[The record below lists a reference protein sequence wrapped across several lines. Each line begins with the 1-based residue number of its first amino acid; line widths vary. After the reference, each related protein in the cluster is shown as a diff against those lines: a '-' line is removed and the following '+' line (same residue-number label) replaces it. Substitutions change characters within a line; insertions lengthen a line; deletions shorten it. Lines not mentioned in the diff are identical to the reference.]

1 MRPSFFKGCPDPTYT
16 LFRAYTGREALE
28 VVKQKEIHLI
38 LLDIMM
44 PEMDGLT
51 AMAKIREI
59 SNVPIILLTT
69 KSEDAATGNLEVA
82 LVPCEVETF
91 LTQTAGEYEQKVQQ
105 AVKAGIFLYLCSCK
119 QSVLRF
125 SFSFYR
131 WRWPVCGFPLP

>member
-1 MRPSFFKGCPDPTYT
+1 MCPSFFKGCLQKEAARGCPDPTYT
-16 LFRAYTGREALE
+16 LFRTYTGREALE
-28 VVKQKEIHLI
+28 VVKQEKIHLI

-82 LVPCEVETF
+82 LAPCEVETF

-105 AVKAGIFLYLCSCK
+105 AVKAGIF
-119 QSVLRF
+119 SV
-125 SFSFYR
+125 
-131 WRWPVCGFPLP
+131 PLPL

>member
-28 VVKQKEIHLI
+28 VVKQEKVHLI

-59 SNVPIILLTT
+59 SNVPIILLTA
-69 KSEDAATGNLEVA
+69 KSEEMDKILGLDCGAWGIPNTRL
-82 LVPCEVETF
+82 F
-91 LTQTAGEYEQKVQQ
+91 LSA
-105 AVKAGIFLYLCSCK
+105 
-119 QSVLRF
+119 
-125 SFSFYR
+125 
-131 WRWPVCGFPLP
+131 WRL

>member
-1 MRPSFFKGCPDPTYT
+1 MCPSFFKGCPDPTYT

-28 VVKQKEIHLI
+28 VVKQEKIHLI

-82 LVPCEVETF
+82 LAPCEVETF

-105 AVKAGIFLYLCSCK
+105 AVKAGIF
-119 QSVLRF
+119 SV
-125 SFSFYR
+125 
-131 WRWPVCGFPLP
+131 PLPL